1 MEFKYKIN
9 EKVKYCLKV
18 NKQDLIGIVID
29 AKLHSDLGIVY
40 LVKYEDGS
48 ELWAFEDSLS
58 KGDE

>member
-1 MEFKYKIN
+1 MDLFNSKYKIN
-9 EKVKYCLKV
+9 ERVKYF
-18 NKQDLIGIVID
+18 DLIGVVID
-29 AKLHSDLGIVY
+29 AKLHENLGILY